1 MLGACVGAGS
11 FGGAGCVVRGIIVVL
26 EMGGGCLVW
35 FGGDDDGVGGGDND
49 GEIMR

>member
-26 EMGGGCLVW
+26 EMGGGVW
-35 FGGDDDGVGGGDND
+35 FGLVGMMTELVV
-49 GEIMR
+49 EIMMVR